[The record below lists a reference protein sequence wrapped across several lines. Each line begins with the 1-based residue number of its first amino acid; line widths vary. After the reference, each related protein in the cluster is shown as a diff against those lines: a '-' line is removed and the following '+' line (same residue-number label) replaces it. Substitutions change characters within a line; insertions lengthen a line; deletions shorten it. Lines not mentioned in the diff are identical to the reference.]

1 MKPLQP
7 QRLWRYLVV
16 AALLAAFGTIA
27 WSALTAGGEYV
38 RDVVVEIRPTPD
50 GLFLIEAG
58 DVRDRLDAGPH
69 GVLAGQP
76 VGSIAFERL
85 EAFLREDPF
94 VADAELYTG
103 YDGVLRVV
111 VEQKQPVMRVHDR
124 RGADYYVGPGGEILP
139 LSKHDVARVPVLTGE
154 VTPFAEAAADSFALD
169 AFALARAI
177 ADDALL
183 APLIEQVDRRGGEYV
198 LVPKLGTAHFTV
210 GRLEDLDDKL
220 YRLRAFLLGALPE
233 VGWEHYESLDLRYDG
248 QVVAKRRGG
257 VGA

>member
-1 MKPLQP
+1 MKPLRP
-7 QRLWRYLVV
+7 ARPWRYLVV
-16 AALLAAFGTIA
+16 AALIAAFGTVA
-27 WSALTAGGEYV
+27 FNALTAGGEYV
-38 RDVVVEIRPTPD
+38 RGVVVEVLPTPD

-58 DVRDRLDAGPH
+58 DVRDRLDAGPY

-76 VGSIAFERL
+76 VGGIGFERL

-94 VADAELYTG
+94 VASAELYTG
-103 YDGVLRVV
+103 YDGVVRVII
-111 VEQKQPVMRVHDR
+111 EQKRPVMRVHDR
-124 RGADYYVGPGGEILP
+124 RGADYYVGPSGEVLP
-139 LSKHDVARVPVLTGE
+139 LSKRDVARVPVLTGE

-169 AFALARAI
+169 AYALARAL

-198 LVPKLGTAHFTV
+198 LVPKLGTAHFRV
-210 GRLEDLDDKL
+210 GALTDLDDKL

-233 VGWEHYESLDLRYDG
+233 VGWEHYESLDLRYGG

-257 VGA
+257 EGA